1 MAETVKPLKQKA
13 DEYYYL
19 AQQNAPLNRRQVL
32 GLVTIL
38 VAVGT
43 VLTLAGLAFAGT
55 SITFVLASPVLL
67 FFSPILVPLAVIAFF
82 SIGSLLG
89 FGGFVSFVVWAYK
102 YYKGGH
108 PVGSDQVDAARY
120 RLYEG
125 ANQVKS
131 KAQQYSQEAKDY
143 VKAKTD
149 TSVAA

>member
-1 MAETVKPLKQKA
+1 MADAAPEIKRKA
-13 DEYYYL
+13 QDLYGQ

-38 VAVGT
+38 VALGT
-43 VLTLAGLAFAGT
+43 ILTLAGLTFAGT
-55 SITFVLASPVLL
+55 SITVLLASPVLL

-125 ANQVKS
+125 ANTVKS

-149 TSVAA
+149 TSTAA

>member
-1 MAETVKPLKQKA
+1 MADAAPEIKRKA
-13 DEYYYL
+13 QDLYGQ

-38 VAVGT
+38 VALGT
-43 VLTLAGLAFAGT
+43 ILTLAGLTFAGT
-55 SITFVLASPVLL
+55 SITVLLASPVLL

-108 PVGSDQVDAARY
+108 PVGSDQVR
-120 RLYEG
+120 
-125 ANQVKS
+125 N
-131 KAQQYSQEAKDY
+131 
-143 VKAKTD
+143 
-149 TSVAA
+149 

>member
-1 MAETVKPLKQKA
+1 MADTVKQRA
-13 DEYYYL
+13 DDLYFR
-19 AQQNAPLNRRQVL
+19 AQQNSPLNRRQVL

-55 SITFVLASPVLL
+55 SITVFLASPVLL
-67 FFSPILVPLAVIAFF
+67 FFSPILVPLAIIAFF

-102 YYKGGH
+102 YYKGGQ
-108 PVGSDQVDAARY
+108 PVGSEQVDAARS

-125 ANQVKS
+125 ATQVRS
-131 KAQQYSQEAKDY
+131 KAQQYGQDAKEY

-149 TSVAA
+149 TSTAA

>member
-1 MAETVKPLKQKA
+1 MDNAKTKA
-13 DEYYYL
+13 NDLYYR

-43 VLTLAGLAFAGT
+43 VITIAGLTLTGT
-55 SITFVLASPVLL
+55 TIGFFLSLPVLI
-67 FFSPILVPLAVIAFF
+67 FFSPILVPLAIFAFF
-82 SIGSLLG
+82 AISSLLG
-89 FGGFVSFVVWAYK
+89 FGGFVSFAVWVYK

-120 RLYEG
+120 RIAEG
-125 ANQVKS
+125 AKEVKDRTY
-131 KAQQYSQEAKDY
+131 AAARDVQGY
-143 VKAKTD
+143 VASKTD